1 MQMVSLWSHKFW
13 TLIMEKVNHLYEED
27 TKGVASIKIVDI
39 SEKDARLYNLGC
51 IMNDRPIMMLEAGTY
66 TNLYVNGDIMMTD
79 TPMEQNTNME
89 FIWNAHGDVLIG
101 GLGVGLI
108 LYNLRE
114 KINKG
119 IVTSITVMEKYQDV
133 IDLVLP
139 RIQPFLDGSL
149 KVILQ
154 DVLEYKPA
162 KEEKFDTIYFD
173 IWPSISSDNYS
184 DMVLLHRRWGRHLR
198 ENGWMSSWCKKRVY
212 QLHKE
217 DMDYESTRKFL
228 GFHKLL

>member
-1 MQMVSLWSHKFW
+1 
-13 TLIMEKVNHLYEED
+13 MEKVNHLYEED
-27 TKGVASIKIVDI
+27 TKGVASIKIINI

-51 IMNDRPIMMLEAGTY
+51 IMNDRPMMMLEAGTY
-66 TNLYVNGDIMMTD
+66 TNLCVSGSIMMSD
-79 TPMEQNTNME
+79 TPMEQNTNEE

-101 GLGVGLI
+101 GLGIGLI

-114 KINKG
+114 KVAKG
-119 IVTSITVMEKYQDV
+119 TVTSITVMEKYQDV

-139 RIQPFLDGSL
+139 RIQPLFSDGSL

-173 IWPSISSDNYS
+173 IWPAISSDNYS

-217 DMDYESTRKFL
+217 DRDYEFTRKFL
-228 GFHKLL
+228 GFHNLL

>member
-1 MQMVSLWSHKFW
+1 
-13 TLIMEKVNHLYEED
+13 MEKVNHLYEAD
-27 TKGVASIKIVDI
+27 TKGVASIKITDI
-39 SEKDARLYNLGC
+39 SEKEARLYNLHC
-51 IMNDRPIMMLEAGTY
+51 IINDRPMMMLEAGTY
-66 TNLYVNGDIMMTD
+66 TNLFVNGDIMMSD
-79 TPMEQNTNME
+79 TPMEQNTNWE
-89 FIWNAHGDVLIG
+89 FMREAHGDVLIG
-101 GLGVGLI
+101 GLGIGLI

-114 KINKG
+114 KVANG

-139 RIQPFLDGSL
+139 RIQPFFSKESL

-198 ENGWMSSWCKKRVY
+198 ENGWMSSWCKKHVY
-212 QLHKE
+212 QLYKE
-217 DMDYESTRKFL
+217 AMDCESTKNFL
-228 GFHKLL
+228 GFQNLS